1 MTLKNFIIGTAI
13 LAIVPILIGANPVY
27 ADKKCKDNDIACKAE
42 KAGKNTQK
50 EFNKAGKKAEQEA
63 KNAAKKAEQEF
74 NKFKS
79 VFNQKKLSREEC
91 LKILRAATGVDK
103 LSQNEEKF
111 LKSFISQ
118 KKSNKNKRPLTA
130 IERQKQ
136 KEFFDEKTM
145 FQPIKEAFVNVRN
158 KREEI
163 KKIFTPQNMCE
174 KSGNWFAGELRKFG
188 AIPAFSFTKAGY
200 ELENTKNF
208 ALHDILFSPA
218 AAKTSTPKSREFFG
232 WGISF
237 DAAAIG
243 GVTFGFEAVFELAK
257 NGGFTNQAHTYVT
270 TAPTIT
276 AGGGVDVA
284 FGFMWYGTKG
294 MAPAYWDS
302 FPGWGATEEYGPE
315 LPSPAAVGPGINYIR
330 SHPHGVS
337 TIMGQGFSVGAGVS
351 IGMFSFAPYDYTWLI
366 K

>member
-1 MTLKNFIIGTAI
+1 MSVKNFIIGTAI
-13 LAIVPILIGANPVY
+13 LAIAPILIGANPVY
-27 ADKKCKDNDIACKAE
+27 ADKKCKDSDIACKAE

-50 EFNKAGKKAEQEA
+50 ASNKAAKKAEKEA
-63 KNAAKKAEQEF
+63 NNAAKKAEQEF

-91 LKILRAATGVDK
+91 LKILRAARGVDK

-111 LKSFISQ
+111 LKSFLSQ
-118 KKSNKNKRPLTA
+118 KKSKKNTRSLTA

-163 KKIFTPQNMCE
+163 IKIFTPQNMCE
-174 KSGNWFAGELRKFG
+174 KSGNWFAGELRKLG
-188 AIPAFSFTKAGY
+188 AIPAFSFKKAEY
-200 ELENTKNF
+200 ESEKTKNF
-208 ALHDILFSPA
+208 ALHDLVFSPA
-218 AAKTSTPKSREFFG
+218 KAKTSKPKSREFFG

-237 DAAAIG
+237 DVAAVG
-243 GVTFGFEAVFELAK
+243 GVTFGYEVVFELAK
-257 NGGFTNQAHTYVT
+257 NGGFTNEAHTYVT
-270 TAPTIT
+270 TAPTINM
-276 AGGGVDVA
+276 GGGVDVA
-284 FGFMWYGTKG
+284 VGFMWYGTSG

-302 FPGWGATEEYGPE
+302 FPGWGSTEEYGPE
-315 LPSPAAVGPGINYIR
+315 LPSPAGVGPGINYIR
-330 SHPHGVS
+330 SHPLGVD
-337 TIMGQGFSVGAGVS
+337 TMGQGFSVGAGVS
-351 IGMFSFAPYDYTWLI
+351 IGMFSYAPIDYTWLV